1 MQMIR
6 LPVMRLD
13 WDEFTKKQNKAKKNG
28 NLKKKKN
35 PLDPIQKK
43 QVWKINE
50 WLPAHTTQSG
60 VCLPQEYRVRC
71 MR

>member
-13 WDEFTKKQNKAKKNG
+13 WDEFTKKQNKTKKMAT
-28 NLKKKKN
+28 
-35 PLDPIQKK
+35 LDPIQKK

-71 MR
+71 RR

>member
-13 WDEFTKKQNKAKKNG
+13 WDEFTKKQNKTKKNG
-28 NLKKKKN
+28 NFKKKN

-50 WLPAHTTQSG
+50 WLPAHTTRAECVSHRNTELG
-60 VCLPQEYRVRC
+60 AADN
-71 MR
+71 

>member
-1 MQMIR
+1 
-6 LPVMRLD
+6 MRLD
-13 WDEFTKKQNKAKKNG
+13 WDEFTKKQNKTKKNG
-28 NLKKKKN
+28 NFKKKN

-71 MR
+71 RR

>member
-1 MQMIR
+1 
-6 LPVMRLD
+6 MRLD
-13 WDEFTKKQNKAKKNG
+13 WDEFTKKQNKTKKNG
-28 NLKKKKN
+28 NFKKKN

-71 MR
+71 SR